1 MPNKPRYKP
10 PTPERLTRSALHYLE
25 RYASSRSNLR
35 RVLER
40 KVNKACQALELD
52 PDDFGYMID
61 TVLETVTRN
70 GLVDDAAY
78 AETKTASLRRRGGSR
93 RKIEAQLA
101 AKGVDRDTIDAVL
114 NKDDHS
120 DEDAART
127 FARRRRLGPFR
138 TTGSRDERR
147 ERDLAAMCR
156 AGFSFEIAKR
166 IIDAKDGLA
175 TSDEETPRE
184 D

>member
-1 MPNKPRYKP
+1 MRDKPRYKP

-25 RYASSRSNLR
+25 RYASSKSNLR

-40 KVNKACQALELD
+40 KVNKACQALDLD
-52 PDDFGYMID
+52 PDDFTAMID
-61 TVLETVTRN
+61 TVLETVSRN
-70 GLVDDAAY
+70 GLVDDRLY

-93 RKIEAQLA
+93 RKIEAQLS
-101 AKGVDRDTIDAVL
+101 AKGVDRDTIANVL
-114 NKDDHS
+114 DEDEHC

-138 TTGSRDERR
+138 PIGSRDDRR

-156 AGFSFEIAKR
+156 AGFSFDIAKR
-166 IIDAKDGLA
+166 IIDAQP
-175 TSDEETPRE
+175 SDTLQDAGTAHE